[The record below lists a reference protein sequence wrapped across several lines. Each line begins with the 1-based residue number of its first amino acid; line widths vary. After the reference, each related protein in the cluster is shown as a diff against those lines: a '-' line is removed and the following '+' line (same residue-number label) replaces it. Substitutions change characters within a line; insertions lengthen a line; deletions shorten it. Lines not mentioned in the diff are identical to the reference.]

1 MVNSKNDEYSRLNG
15 QEVCCYDEGE
25 VNRVLPEWVWGLAC
39 IGGALLYLLVNQ
51 ISRARY
57 DKLIS
62 NMGIEPK
69 TARWLPASLLW
80 LEKAQPALDTHP
92 SLASLRQAVMQ
103 IYGPA
108 HSHTM
113 YRAVMAEMALYAYA
127 ALLAALLLPAVTDGS
142 FANMAGGLLL
152 GTILPL
158 ARARDVI
165 NRAESKRQELQLEL
179 PELLSKLTLLVQAG
193 ETVQKA
199 LALCIERKREERYGH
214 PLYAELNRMMKDIQN
229 GYSFPQAMEQFAKRC
244 AMQEVSMFVTTL
256 LMNHRRGGATFVLA
270 MEELG
275 RQLWEKRKS
284 VARKRGEEVSTKLV
298 FPMMLMFLVVLAV
311 VGAPALLMMK

>member
-1 MVNSKNDEYSRLNG
+1 M
-15 QEVCCYDEGE
+15 
-25 VNRVLPEWVWGLAC
+25 LPRWIWGLAC
-39 IGGALLYLLVNQ
+39 IGGVILYLLMNQ
-51 ISRARY
+51 ISRVRY
-57 DKLIS
+57 DKLIVS
-62 NMGIEPK
+62 MGIESK
-69 TARWLPASLLW
+69 MARWLSAPLLW

-92 SLASLRQAVMQ
+92 ALASLRQAVMQ
-103 IYGPA
+103 IYGTA

-113 YRAVMAEMALYAYA
+113 YRAVMAEMALYVYA

-142 FANMAGGLLL
+142 FANMMGGLLL
-152 GTILPL
+152 GIILPL

-165 NRAESKRQELQLEL
+165 NKAESKRQELQLEL

-193 ETVQKA
+193 ETAQKA
-199 LALCIERKREERYGH
+199 MALCIERKRDQSEH
-214 PLYAELNRMMKDIQN
+214 PLYAELNRMMKDMQN

-244 AMQEVSMFVTTL
+244 AIQEVSMFVTTL
-256 LMNHRRGGATFVLA
+256 LINQRRGGATFVLA
-270 MEELG
+270 MQDLG

-284 VARKRGEEVSTKLV
+284 VARKRGEEASTKLV